1 MGGALGVVVLQGA
14 VNDMANFDMRA
25 DLVFKLTFG
34 SFRVFGVLKVAKTD
48 GRGVVVVKPLGD
60 ALPTNLAD
68 KEEPQWVL
76 DLLEARER
84 R

>member
-1 MGGALGVVVLQGA
+1 MTWPNLIR
-14 VNDMANFDMRA
+14 RA
-25 DLVFKLTFG
+25 DSVFKLTFG

-48 GRGVVVVKPLGD
+48 VRGVVVVNPLDD

-68 KEEPQWVL
+68 KEEPQWAL

-84 R
+84 RETRREAIV